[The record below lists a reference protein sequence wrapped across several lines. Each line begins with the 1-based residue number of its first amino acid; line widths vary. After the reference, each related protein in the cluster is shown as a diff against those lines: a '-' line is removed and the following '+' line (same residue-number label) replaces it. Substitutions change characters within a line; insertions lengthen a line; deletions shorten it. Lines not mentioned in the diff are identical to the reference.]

1 MFVHAV
7 DILNK
12 DLYPLPSATNG
23 CSFATSYGIH
33 VFTYQH
39 WDWDTVGL
47 NIVRVLGYYLQQ
59 EVKDDIIP
67 YHLYQFK

>member
-7 DILNK
+7 DIDILNK

-47 NIVRVLGYYLQQ
+47 
-59 EVKDDIIP
+59 
-67 YHLYQFK
+67 